1 VEEVTDVFP
10 NSDVVVRAVEKV
22 APSVVNISI
31 VRLMRQNL
39 FTVVPLRGMG
49 SGFVISSE
57 GRILTDF
64 HIVENAQ
71 QVEVTLS
78 DGRKLRGVVSGKDP
92 STDIALVEVPAGNL
106 APAELGDSDKLKV
119 GQMAIAIGNPFG
131 FLLGG
136 GPTVTAGVV
145 SALSRTINAD
155 GRMYEGLVQ
164 TDAAINPG
172 NSGGPLIDIDGKVI
186 GINTANIPFAQG
198 IGFAIPINTA
208 KYVVEQLL
216 EKGRVVRPWLGIT
229 GLTVTKEVATY
240 YNLPTRSGVVLAGI
254 VRGGPADEAGL
265 EEGDIVV
272 QADGTTIDTME
283 QLQREIRKKKSGD
296 RLNLT
301 IVRDGRRREASLTLQ
316 EYPY

>member
-1 VEEVTDVFP
+1 
-10 NSDVVVRAVEKV
+10 VVRAVEKV

-31 VRLMRQNL
+31 VRLMRENF
-39 FTVVPLRGMG
+39 FTVVPMRGMG

-64 HIVENAQ
+64 HIVEQAEE
-71 QVEVTLS
+71 VEVTLS
-78 DGRKLRGVVSGKDP
+78 DGRKLKGMVSGKDP

-106 APAELGDSDKLKV
+106 VPAELGDSDKLKV

-172 NSGGPLIDIDGKVI
+172 NSGGPLIDVDGKVI

-272 QADGTTIDTME
+272 QADGTTVDTME
-283 QLQREIRKKKSGD
+283 QLQREIRKKKPGD

-316 EYPY
+316 EAPY

>member
-1 VEEVTDVFP
+1 MFP
-10 NSDVVVRAVEKV
+10 NSDAVVRAVEKV

-31 VRLMRQNL
+31 VRLMRENF

-64 HIVENAQ
+64 HIVENAS

-78 DGRKLRGVVSGKDP
+78 DGRKLRGMVSGKDS

-106 APAELGDSDKLKV
+106 VPAELGGSDKLKV

-172 NSGGPLIDIDGKVI
+172 NSGGPLIDVDGKVI

-216 EKGRVVRPWLGIT
+216 EKGRVIRPWLGIT
-229 GLTVTKEVATY
+229 GLTVPKEVATY

-254 VRGGPADEAGL
+254 VRGGHADEAGL

-272 QADGTTIDTME
+272 QADGTAVDTME
-283 QLQREIRKKKSGD
+283 QLQREIRGKKPGD
-296 RLNLT
+296 ALNLT

-316 EYPY
+316 EAPS

>member
-1 VEEVTDVFP
+1 MLPGGDTI
-10 NSDVVVRAVEKV
+10 VRAVEKV

-31 VRLMRQNL
+31 VRLMRENI
-39 FTVVPLRGMG
+39 FTVVPMRGMG
-49 SGFVISSE
+49 SGFVVSSE

-64 HIVENAQ
+64 HIVEQAEE
-71 QVEVTLS
+71 VEVTLS

-92 STDIALVEVPAGNL
+92 NTDIALVEVPAGNL

-155 GRMYEGLVQ
+155 GRLYEGLVQ

-172 NSGGPLIDIDGKVI
+172 NSGGPLIDADGKVI

-216 EKGRVVRPWLGIT
+216 EKGRVIRPWLGIT

-254 VRGGPADEAGL
+254 ARGGPADEAGL
-265 EEGDIVV
+265 EEGDIIV
-272 QADGTTIDTME
+272 QAEATTIDTME
-283 QLQREIRKKKSGD
+283 QLQREIRKKKPGD
-296 RLNLT
+296 ALSLT
-301 IVRDGRRREASLTLQ
+301 IVRDGRRREASLILQ
-316 EYPY
+316 EAPY

>member
-1 VEEVTDVFP
+1 VFP

-78 DGRKLRGVVSGKDP
+78 DGRKLRGVVSGKDS

-106 APAELGDSDKLKV
+106 VPAELGDSDKLKV

-172 NSGGPLIDIDGKVI
+172 NSGGPLIDVDGKVI

-216 EKGRVVRPWLGIT
+216 EKGRVIRPWLGIT

-272 QADGTTIDTME
+272 GADGTAVDTME
-283 QLQREIRKKKSGD
+283 QLQREIRRKKPGD
-296 RLNLT
+296 VLNLT

-316 EYPY
+316 EAPS

>member
-1 VEEVTDVFP
+1 VFP
-10 NSDVVVRAVEKV
+10 NSDVVVRAVEKIT
-22 APSVVNISI
+22 PSVVNISI
-31 VRLMRQNL
+31 VRLMRQNI
-39 FTVVPLRGMG
+39 FTVVPMRGMG

-64 HIVENAQ
+64 HIVEQAEE
-71 QVEVTLS
+71 VEVTLS

-172 NSGGPLIDIDGKVI
+172 NSGGPLIDVDGKVI

-216 EKGRVVRPWLGIT
+216 ERGRVVRPWLGIT

-254 VRGGPADEAGL
+254 VRGGPADEAEL
-265 EEGDIVV
+265 EEGDIIV
-272 QADGTTIDTME
+272 QADGTAVETME
-283 QLQREIRKKKSGD
+283 QLQREIRKKKPGEG
-296 RLNLT
+296 LKLT
-301 IVRDGRRREASLTLQ
+301 IVRDGRRREASLMLQ
-316 EYPY
+316 EAPY

>member
-1 VEEVTDVFP
+1 MLPGGDAI
-10 NSDVVVRAVEKV
+10 VRAVEKI

-31 VRLMRQNL
+31 VRLMRENL

-64 HIVENAQ
+64 HIVEQAT

-78 DGRKLRGVVSGKDP
+78 DGRKLRGVVSGKDA
-92 STDIALVEVPAGNL
+92 STDIALVEVPASHL
-106 APAELGDSDKLKV
+106 VPAELGDSDGLKV

-145 SALSRTINAD
+145 SALSRTINTE
-155 GRMYEGLVQ
+155 GRLYENLIQ

-172 NSGGPLIDIDGKVI
+172 NSGGPLIDVDGKVI

-216 EKGRVVRPWLGIT
+216 EKGRVIRPWLGIT

-240 YNLPTRSGVVLAGI
+240 YGLPTGSGVVLAGI
-254 VRGGPADEAGL
+254 VRRGPADEAGL
-265 EEGDIVV
+265 KEGDIIV
-272 QADGTTIDTME
+272 QADGTAIDNMD
-283 QLQREIRKKKSGD
+283 QLQGEIRKKRPGD
-296 RLNLT
+296 PLKLT
-301 IVRDGRRREASLTLQ
+301 VLRDGRRWEAYLTLQ
-316 EYPY
+316 EAPY

>member
-1 VEEVTDVFP
+1 MFP
-10 NSDVVVRAVEKV
+10 NSDAVVRAVEKV

-31 VRLMRQNL
+31 VRLMRENF
-39 FTVVPLRGMG
+39 FTVVPMRGMG

-64 HIVENAQ
+64 HIVEQAEE
-71 QVEVTLS
+71 VEVTLS
-78 DGRKLRGVVSGKDP
+78 DGRKLKGMVSGKDP

-106 APAELGDSDKLKV
+106 VPAELGDSDKLKV

-172 NSGGPLIDIDGKVI
+172 NSGGPLIDVDGKVI

-272 QADGTTIDTME
+272 QADGTTVDTME
-283 QLQREIRKKKSGD
+283 QLQREIRKKKPGD

-316 EYPY
+316 EAPY

>member
-1 VEEVTDVFP
+1 MFP
-10 NSDVVVRAVEKV
+10 NSDAVVRAVEKIT
-22 APSVVNISI
+22 PSVVNISI
-31 VRLMRQNL
+31 VRLMREN
-39 FTVVPLRGMG
+39 FYTVVPLRGMG

-272 QADGTTIDTME
+272 HADGTAIDTME
-283 QLQREIRKKKSGD
+283 QLQREIRKKRSGD

>member
-1 VEEVTDVFP
+1 VFP

-78 DGRKLRGVVSGKDP
+78 DGRKLRGVVSGKDS

-106 APAELGDSDKLKV
+106 VPAELGDSDKLKV

-216 EKGRVVRPWLGIT
+216 EKGRVIRPWLGIT

-272 QADGTTIDTME
+272 GADGTAVDTME
-283 QLQREIRKKKSGD
+283 QLQREIRRKKPGD
-296 RLNLT
+296 VLNLT

-316 EYPY
+316 EAPS

>member
-1 VEEVTDVFP
+1 VEEVTGVFP
-10 NSDVVVRAVEKV
+10 NSDAIVRAVEKV

-31 VRLMRQNL
+31 VRLMRENF
-39 FTVVPLRGMG
+39 FTVVPMRGMG

-64 HIVENAQ
+64 HIVEQAQ

-78 DGRKLRGVVSGKDP
+78 DGRKLKGVVSGKDP
-92 STDIALVEVPAGNL
+92 STDIALVEVPAGKL
-106 APAELGDSDKLKV
+106 TPAELGDSDKLKV

-272 QADGTTIDTME
+272 QADGVTVETME
-283 QLQREIRKKKSGD
+283 QLQREIRRKKPGD

-301 IVRDGRRREASLTLQ
+301 IVRDGRRLEASLTLQ
-316 EYPY
+316 EAPY

>member
-1 VEEVTDVFP
+1 MFP
-10 NSDVVVRAVEKV
+10 NSDAIVRAVEKV

-31 VRLMRQNL
+31 VRLMRENF
-39 FTVVPLRGMG
+39 FTVVPMRGMG

-64 HIVENAQ
+64 HIVEQAQ

-78 DGRKLRGVVSGKDP
+78 DGRKLKGVVSGKDP
-92 STDIALVEVPAGNL
+92 STDIALVEVPAGKL
-106 APAELGDSDKLKV
+106 TPAELGDSDKLKV

-272 QADGTTIDTME
+272 QADGVTVETME
-283 QLQREIRKKKSGD
+283 QLQREIRRKKPGD

-301 IVRDGRRREASLTLQ
+301 IVRDGRRLEASLTLQ
-316 EYPY
+316 EAPY

>member
-1 VEEVTDVFP
+1 VFP
-10 NSDVVVRAVEKV
+10 NSDAVIRAVEKV

-31 VRLMRQNL
+31 VRLMRENF
-39 FTVVPLRGMG
+39 FTVVPMRGMG

-64 HIVENAQ
+64 HIVEQAEE
-71 QVEVTLS
+71 VEVTLS

-92 STDIALVEVPAGNL
+92 NTDIALVEVPAGNL

-155 GRMYEGLVQ
+155 GRLYEGLVQ

-172 NSGGPLIDIDGKVI
+172 NSGGPLIDADGKVI

-216 EKGRVVRPWLGIT
+216 EKGRVIRPWLGIT

-254 VRGGPADEAGL
+254 ARGGPADEAGL
-265 EEGDIVV
+265 EEGDIIV
-272 QADGTTIDTME
+272 QAEATTIDTME
-283 QLQREIRKKKSGD
+283 QLQREIRKKKPGD
-296 RLNLT
+296 ALSLT
-301 IVRDGRRREASLTLQ
+301 IVRDGRRREASLILQ
-316 EYPY
+316 EAPY

>member
-1 VEEVTDVFP
+1 VFP
-10 NSDVVVRAVEKV
+10 NSDVVVRAVEKIT
-22 APSVVNISI
+22 PSVVNISI
-31 VRLMRQNL
+31 VRLMRENF
-39 FTVVPLRGMG
+39 FTVVPMRGMG

-64 HIVENAQ
+64 HIVEQAQ

-172 NSGGPLIDIDGKVI
+172 NSGGPLIDVDGKVI

-216 EKGRVVRPWLGIT
+216 ERGRVVRPWLGIT
-229 GLTVTKEVATY
+229 GLTITKEVATY

-254 VRGGPADEAGL
+254 VRGGPADEAEL
-265 EEGDIVV
+265 EEGDIIV
-272 QADGTTIDTME
+272 QADGTAVETME
-283 QLQREIRKKKSGD
+283 QLQREIRKKRPGEGLK
-296 RLNLT
+296 LT
-301 IVRDGRRREASLTLQ
+301 IVRDGRRRETSLMLQ
-316 EYPY
+316 EAPY

>member
-1 VEEVTDVFP
+1 M
-10 NSDVVVRAVEKV
+10 VRAVEKV

-31 VRLMRQNL
+31 VRLMRENF
-39 FTVVPLRGMG
+39 FTVVPMRGMG

-64 HIVENAQ
+64 HIVEQAEE
-71 QVEVTLS
+71 VEVTLS
-78 DGRKLRGVVSGKDP
+78 DGRKLKGMVSGKDP

-106 APAELGDSDKLKV
+106 VPAELGDSDKLKV

-172 NSGGPLIDIDGKVI
+172 NSGGPLIDVDGKVI

-272 QADGTTIDTME
+272 QADGTTVDTME
-283 QLQREIRKKKSGD
+283 QLQREIRKKKPGD

-316 EYPY
+316 EAPY